1 MKYRFDETAKIAK
14 LQRIGR
20 VIEFKRL
27 PRAAT
32 FAKAPIYCR
41 LKSNFLSN
49 NRKKKR
55 NNL

>member
-14 LQRIGR
+14 LQRIGQ

-27 PRAAT
+27 PCAAT
-32 FAKAPIYCR
+32 FAKAPIYYR

-49 NRKKKR
+49 KQKKR
-55 NNL
+55 NN